1 MATIQRN
8 APSSPGGYR
17 QSRRRDGAW
26 VRLSVLLIAGA
37 GSCFSQI
44 GAPPVSGEP
53 PWQAAERDSNTQDED
68 GPRACNAPG
77 FTLDGS
83 IANDNRRTTGLVLAD
98 GSYFPPVQQGLG
110 QFGLE
115 NVLCE
120 KAHLEVAVR
129 YSLHDISRFEENRFH
144 ARGIYEGIPDVKLY
158 GGFAYYDNPAGLYT
172 SRSFYL
178 MAGAEYPSF
187 WGTTINADFL
197 HDIHESGDWLTVMV
211 SKRHHLHTTDHGAV
225 FSYQHGLAATGTR
238 SLPGDVD
245 TPSMTG
251 VPSVFYRGAIEVNDG
266 PLVWYLAA
274 SPHVSLMSPE
284 TGVPKRHFL
293 LTAGVRLVMP

>member
-1 MATIQRN
+1 M
-8 APSSPGGYR
+8 
-17 QSRRRDGAW
+17 W
-26 VRLSVLLIAGA
+26 FRLSILLIAGA
-37 GSCFSQI
+37 GCCFSQF
-44 GAPPVSGEP
+44 GATPVSDDP
-53 PWQAAERDSNTQDED
+53 PWQAAERDSGADEDD

-77 FTLDGS
+77 FTLDGW
-83 IANDNRRTTGLVLAD
+83 ITNDNRRTSGLVLAEGD
-98 GSYFPPVQQGLG
+98 YFPPVQQGLG
-110 QFGLE
+110 QFRLE

-158 GGFAYYDNPAGLYT
+158 GGFAYYDNPAGLYA

-187 WGTTINADFL
+187 WGTTVNADFL
-197 HDIHESGDWLTVMV
+197 HDIHESGDWLTVML

-225 FSYQHGLAATGTR
+225 FSYRHGIAATGTR

-251 VPSVFYRGAIEVNDG
+251 VPSVFYRGAIEVEDG
-266 PLVWYLAA
+266 PLVWYMAA
-274 SPHVSLMSPE
+274 SPHVSLMSPA
-284 TGVPKRHFL
+284 TGVPKHHFL
-293 LTAGVRLVMP
+293 LTVGVRLVMP